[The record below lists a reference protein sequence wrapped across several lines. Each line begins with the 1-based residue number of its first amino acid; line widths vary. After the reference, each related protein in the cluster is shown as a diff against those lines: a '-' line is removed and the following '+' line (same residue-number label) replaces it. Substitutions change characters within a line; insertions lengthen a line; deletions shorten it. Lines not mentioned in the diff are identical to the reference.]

1 MTEIRRWLVPAL
13 IGTVAVGAAYELLV
27 AVGVIALGPEPGVA
41 PAGATTIVPLALL
54 ALLATGGLL
63 LSVAMDGRPRIAWGR
78 LAVPAASA
86 AAAAFLVARFYSYD
100 PYYAPTLRRM
110 SDGGAVAGRW
120 IAVVVAATL
129 LAGVLVPR
137 WPRVAAAGTGIGVW
151 VIALTAAAAGLG
163 H

>member
-1 MTEIRRWLVPAL
+1 
-13 IGTVAVGAAYELLV
+13 
-27 AVGVIALGPEPGVA
+27 
-41 PAGATTIVPLALL
+41 
-54 ALLATGGLL
+54 
-63 LSVAMDGRPRIAWGR
+63 MDGRPRIAWGR
-78 LAVPAASA
+78 LAVPAAGA

-110 SDGGAVAGRW
+110 SDGGLVAGRW

-129 LAGVLVPR
+129 VAGVLVPR

-151 VIALTAAAAGLG
+151 AMALTAAIAGLG